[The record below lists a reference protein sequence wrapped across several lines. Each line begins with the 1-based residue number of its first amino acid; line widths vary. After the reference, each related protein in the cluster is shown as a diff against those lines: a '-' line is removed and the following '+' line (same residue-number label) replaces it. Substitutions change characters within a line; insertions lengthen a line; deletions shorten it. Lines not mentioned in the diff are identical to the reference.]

1 MGQISKIDEFGLD
14 IQQRR
19 FVENYLICLDKKEAA
34 EKAGYDPSMGTAL
47 INHPLI
53 EIAIS
58 ELSQNILKRMQ
69 MGQEEAIGNIARIAR
84 TTVKD
89 VFEQDKDGEFK
100 VKKQIQPEA
109 MDAIQE
115 IKVDKDGNQSIKMYN
130 RMDALK
136 TVLQLTGGL
145 IQRHEHKVEVSHNAS
160 SVEALIEKCE
170 RLINLRRIEGEVID
184 VIPETTTIG
193 ADT

>member
-19 FVENYLICLDKKEAA
+19 FVEEYLICLDKKVAA
-34 EKAGYDPSMGTAL
+34 EKAGYEPCMGTAL

-53 EIAIS
+53 EVAIT

-69 MGQEEAIGNIARIAR
+69 MGQEEAIGGIVRIAR
-84 TTVKD
+84 TTAKD
-89 VFEQDKDGEFK
+89 IFEQSQTGEFH
-100 VKKQIQPEA
+100 VKPAIDPDAMEA
-109 MDAIQE
+109 IHE
-115 IKVDKDGNQSIKMYN
+115 IRVDKDGNQSIKMYN

-136 TVLQLTGGL
+136 TVIQLNGGL
-145 IQRHEHKVEVSHNAS
+145 VQRHEHKVEVSHNAS

-184 VIPETTTIG
+184 VIPEAAIVG